1 MVSGNLA
8 AASEG
13 IATTT
18 FAPKK
23 DFSVTPDGVDL
34 IEMTA

>member
-13 IATTT
+13 IATT